1 MKERMTASE
10 IPFLLEWLLREGMEE
25 LREETKDYGK
35 GFNLDLMDACELLEL
50 YQEIGRR
57 LQSTS
62 LVSKNPP
69 SSDPPEEIIINQDYR
84 IFLPRRNGQEL
95 KLRPLV
101 KTVFLLFLKHPE
113 GIALKSVGEY
123 RKEIESLYSKVSRR
137 SDPESVTETAGR
149 LADAMDNS
157 IHENCSRLNARLSE
171 YFQGSALEDLQVRG
185 EYGGLRRIRHNRM
198 LVRWESDSPS

>member
-84 IFLPRRNGQEL
+84 IFLPGRNGQEL
-95 KLRPLV
+95 KLCPLV
-101 KTVFLLFLKHPE
+101 KTVFLLFLNHP
-113 GIALKSVGEY
+113 
-123 RKEIESLYSKVSRR
+123 
-137 SDPESVTETAGR
+137 
-149 LADAMDNS
+149 
-157 IHENCSRLNARLSE
+157 
-171 YFQGSALEDLQVRG
+171 
-185 EYGGLRRIRHNRM
+185 
-198 LVRWESDSPS
+198 

>member
-10 IPFLLEWLLREGMEE
+10 IPFLLEWLLREGKEE
-25 LREETKDYGK
+25 LREETKDYAK

-84 IFLPRRNGQEL
+84 IFLPGRNGQEL